1 MNQYVRGMTVRGIVD
16 APVFAAVLAFPL
28 LLVGCYSPHKVYAVD
43 TVYCEKQG
51 FRPGTDANVKC
62 AEEHEAERGA
72 SDVGGE
78 PVATQPIL
86 SAVAPPSWSG
96 GVTQETP
103 HTVPPGTTRVI
114 NFAISVNSDCVAVG
128 VPQVRVGEQPAHGIL
143 KLIHT
148 TDFARLSEIG
158 APPTCADR
166 KVEGAALLYTAK
178 KDYEG
183 DDLVQVEVTTP
194 AGHTYFKV
202 PITIE
207 TPEEE

>member
-1 MNQYVRGMTVRGIVD
+1 MRGITVRGILP
-16 APVFAAVLAFPL
+16 AGVFAAIPAFPL
-28 LLVGCYSPHKVYAVD
+28 LLLGCYSPHKVYSPD
-43 TVYCEKQG
+43 TLYCEAKG

-72 SDVGGE
+72 NGAGGE
-78 PVATQPIL
+78 PVATRPML
-86 SAVAPPSWSG
+86 SAVAPPSWTG

-103 HTVPPGTTRVI
+103 RNVPPGTTRVI
-114 NFAISVNSDCVAVG
+114 NFSISVNSDCVAVG
-128 VPQVRVGEQPAHGIL
+128 VPQVRVGEEPAHGTL

-148 TDFARLSEIG
+148 TDFARLSQIG
-158 APPTCADR
+158 APPTCADK